1 MSKPLIHAESSVR
14 RYGGS
19 VEDYLPIHDFMDSSK
34 AALADVRHRAV
45 FHSAFGIYVVERVFG
60 DYITNSDGKR
70 VSVRDVAEDHV
81 KEDLGFIPT
90 MEHWLKNMPISD
102 WMAGKRTREPNKKSF
117 KFETVD

>member
-14 RYGGS
+14 RYGGT

-45 FHSAFGIYVVERVFG
+45 FHSAFGIYIVERVFG
-60 DYITNSDGKR
+60 DYITNTDGNR

-90 MEHWLKNMPISD
+90 MEHWLRNMPIAD
-102 WMAGKRTREPNKKSF
+102 WMAGKRTREPSKKSF

>member
-14 RYGGS
+14 RYGGT

-45 FHSAFGIYVVERVFG
+45 FHSAFGIYIVERVFG
-60 DYITNSDGKR
+60 DYITNTDGKR

-90 MEHWLKNMPISD
+90 MEHWLRNMPIAD
-102 WMAGKRTREPNKKSF
+102 WMAGKRTREPSKKSF

>member
-14 RYGGS
+14 RYGGT

-45 FHSAFGIYVVERVFG
+45 FHSAFGIYIVERVFG

-90 MEHWLKNMPISD
+90 MEHWLRNMPISD
-102 WMAGKRTREPNKKSF
+102 WMAGKRTREPSKKSF